1 MKNIDLPKAPIN
13 RIFKKVGGNKM
24 SAEARNMILEDIESY
39 ATHFVKD
46 CVDISKHAGR
56 KTVMPN
62 DVKLA
67 QKLM

>member
-1 MKNIDLPKAPIN
+1 MANTNLPKAPIN
-13 RIFKKVGGNKM
+13 RIFKKVGGNKL
-24 SAEARNMILEDIESY
+24 SAEARNMILKDVEVY
-39 ATHFVKD
+39 ATHLVKD

-56 KTVMPN
+56 KTVMPE